1 VLPCPAL
8 KTTDSVDS
16 VRDLDLVLVAGVQG
30 SGKTTLT
37 TQLFRDRI
45 RINLDEIRFFYK
57 RMTTGTD
64 WRNDDW
70 RPAIE
75 PLFRK
80 IEEDCLRFNLQAGQR
95 VVVDNTNISRRSRA
109 HYCAIAKTLGKS
121 VGLLFLDLPL
131 ETCKTRNAGRPVK
144 VPEPVLEEFFT
155 IRELPTL
162 DEGFDVLRMVGP
174 DELVALRTPPPGEGL
189 RPAP

>member
-1 VLPCPAL
+1 MLPWPAL
-8 KTTDSVDS
+8 KITDSVDS

-37 TQLFRDRI
+37 TQLFRDRV

-57 RMTTGTD
+57 RMTTGTE

-80 IEEDCLRFNLQAGQR
+80 IEEDCLRFNLQSGQR

-109 HYCAIAKTLGKS
+109 HYCSIAKTLGKT

-131 ETCKTRNAGRPVK
+131 ETCLTRNRGRPVK

-155 IRELPTL
+155 VRELPSA

-174 DELVALRTPPPGEGL
+174 DELITLRTPAGEGP
-189 RPAP
+189 RAAP